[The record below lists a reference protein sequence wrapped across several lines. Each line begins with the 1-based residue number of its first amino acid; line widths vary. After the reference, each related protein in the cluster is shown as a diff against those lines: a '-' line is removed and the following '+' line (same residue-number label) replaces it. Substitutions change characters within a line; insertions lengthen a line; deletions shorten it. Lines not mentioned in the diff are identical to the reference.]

1 MPGLVHDATDRSWG
15 QGTFCH
21 HGNRRQKAEDFAV
34 RLWSRV
40 HHISGPGQAR
50 DDGGTRGGRCSGAN
64 RLCTGTGVHAASAP
78 PRPRRPDPRAGTA
91 WTGDPIGFWPDIP
104 GSRGY
109 RVQGRPRSWS
119 SRDPTAS
126 RGLQA
131 SGRGPLAAHT
141 RADRGVRAGGRSR
154 LPASPAA
161 ACLRPSL
168 TPAPHHRPRTQ
179 RPPTWLSPTQKTRP
193 PRLRH
198 TREPRGGAAAL
209 QKVKEQREARSRC
222 TVARTSAAGPRPQR
236 AHRYR

>member
-1 MPGLVHDATDRSWG
+1 MVHDATDRSWG

-104 GSRGY
+104 GSRRY
-109 RVQGRPRSWS
+109 RVQGRPHGL
-119 SRDPTAS
+119 SRPPGK
-126 RGLQA
+126 R
-131 SGRGPLAAHT
+131 RGPAGRTHQGRWRGPGWGALPAPCQPRGRVPPTEPAPGPSPPAAHPAPAHLAL
-141 RADRGVRAGGRSR
+141 ADTED
-154 LPASPAA
+154 PAA
-161 ACLRPSL
+161 TAQ
-168 TPAPHHRPRTQ
+168 AP
-179 RPPTWLSPTQKTRP
+179 
-193 PRLRH
+193 
-198 TREPRGGAAAL
+198 
-209 QKVKEQREARSRC
+209 
-222 TVARTSAAGPRPQR
+222 
-236 AHRYR
+236 